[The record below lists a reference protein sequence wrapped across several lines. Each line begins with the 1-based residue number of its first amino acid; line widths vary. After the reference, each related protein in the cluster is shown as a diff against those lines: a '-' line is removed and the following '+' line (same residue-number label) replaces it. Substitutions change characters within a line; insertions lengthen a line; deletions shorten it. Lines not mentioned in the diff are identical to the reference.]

1 MEDKTCVC
9 GHSESS
15 HVIGR
20 KDGVNACMDC
30 IEESASNE
38 NLLEC
43 EGFVEM
49 S

>member
-9 GHSESS
+9 GHTEST

-20 KDGVNACMDC
+20 KDGVSACMDC
-30 IEESASNE
+30 IEQSASDV

-43 EGFVEM
+43 EGFIER